1 MVNAEREQAEIQFQK
16 EQAVRRKK
24 AAEKKR
30 QKAMLEAA
38 FDDEVDVLEKLVK
51 ECLRACDDDGIDTDE
66 VKFQLCYIYVLYY
79 YAII

>member
-1 MVNAEREQAEIQFQK
+1 MVNAEREQAEIQFRK
-16 EQAVRRKK
+16 EQAARRKK

-66 VKFQLCYIYVLYY
+66 VKFYFCYIFVLSCYQ
-79 YAII
+79 II